1 MSNPLRSRK
10 SINGLILLI
19 LAGEAAFF
27 LPFVLQRVFRP
38 TFLEVFGLNNYQ
50 LGICFSVYGIVAFF
64 SYFFGGTLAD
74 KFSPRIL
81 MSIALILTSL
91 GGVWMSFYP
100 TYIGMQL
107 LYGYWGFTTVF
118 LFWGAIIKQ
127 TRIWG
132 GSDNQGIAF
141 GFLDGG
147 RGLVAAILSSLG
159 VWIYANHVSQ
169 QLNLNLIGRQNA
181 FKEVILFTSAIVA
194 IIGVLVFFFL
204 DKSTST
210 AKKVPVNTIF
220 VWAHFKQV
228 LKIPSIWWLS
238 LIILCAYMGY
248 KVSDVFSLYAKE
260 VMHYGEIEAAGIGS
274 LLLYL
279 RPAVGVL
286 IGFMADKTRGSLML
300 FWGFVVL
307 LLGSLVFASGIIDPG
322 LNTIFFLGVAL
333 SALGTYAARAV
344 YFAVLEEGN
353 IPVLLTGTAVGVVSF
368 IGYTPDIFSGPLI
381 GNLLDQSPGEAGH
394 MKVFGLLAGFSLLGM
409 LATVAFR
416 KAAKHGGF

>member
-1 MSNPLRSRK
+1 MNNPLRGRK

-19 LAGEAAFF
+19 LAGESAFF

-50 LGICFSVYGIVAFF
+50 LGICFSVYGIIAFF
-64 SYFFGGTLAD
+64 SYLFGGTLAD

-107 LYGYWGFTTVF
+107 LYGYWGFTTIF

-159 VWIYANHVSQ
+159 VWIYANHVSN

-181 FKEVILFTSAIVA
+181 FKEVILFTSATVGL
-194 IIGVLVFFFL
+194 IGLLVFFFL

-210 AKKVPVNTIF
+210 VKKVPVNAIF
-220 VWAHFKQV
+220 VWDNFKQV

-238 LIILCAYMGY
+238 LVILCAYMGY
-248 KVSDVFSLYAKE
+248 KVSDIFSLYAKE
-260 VMHYGEIEAAGIGS
+260 VMHYDEIEAVGIGS

-381 GNLLDQSPGEAGH
+381 GNLLDQSPGEPGH
-394 MKVFGLLAGFSLLGM
+394 VKVFGLLAGFSLLGM

-416 KAAKHGGF
+416 KAAKNTGF

>member
-1 MSNPLRSRK
+1 
-10 SINGLILLI
+10 
-19 LAGEAAFF
+19 
-27 LPFVLQRVFRP
+27 
-38 TFLEVFGLNNYQ
+38 
-50 LGICFSVYGIVAFF
+50 
-64 SYFFGGTLAD
+64 
-74 KFSPRIL
+74 